1 MIRNFGHPYLLDFIL
16 ATVIFSLLSFF
27 CFAIVVT
34 PNDSSRIFVG
44 GLSKTCTDKMLQDWF
59 QKFGTVLDVSMIGLD
74 DENLSYHIDTNQF
87 QKKKKRQPYA
97 FVTFDS
103 EQSALNAIM
112 DSSNNSVTYD
122 EKQLFRQVKSAHPID
137 RSKRTRSN
145 ESRLNEQEQRE
156 DILRSCCNTNL
167 LIQVQ
172 TTHVDRLITYMKSVQ
187 SEHSDLSLN
196 IEGTSK
202 SVTKNMSLVFLSV
215 SDPTALALWL
225 TQDSI
230 LQRAVKKYYVVHPGA
245 FEVDLTQ
252 NIGYSMAIDHAMSQ
266 KCQNDDDTFR
276 IQAFPPSLAS
286 NLLSSIENRNRE
298 VSSIESIKVHPR
310 HFNCLLSVVEV
321 YRYKGRRAECNN
333 FSLVMSGT
341 SDMFLKENS
350 ENHESINEFDD
361 AINRAYFKLSEATVR
376 YCKEHQKDLRSSI
389 FENAIA
395 LDVGSAPGGWTKFLA
410 CDLKCKSVYSVD
422 PGNLKIDLPNVH
434 HMKMK
439 IQDAMPILKQ
449 KKIKF
454 HVFVSDMCLHE
465 MEQQLDFLLLAKDE
479 GILEKNAFFV
489 LTLKCN
495 SGYSKENFDR
505 QVQKVVE
512 TLVSR
517 VKTDK
522 ISMYHLFANRNGE
535 RTIMGF
541 IL

>member
-1 MIRNFGHPYLLDFIL
+1 MIRRLEYIYLYPMITLTL
-16 ATVIFSLLSFF
+16 GIFLVLS
-27 CFAIVVT
+27 CHCLAIVVT

-44 GLSKTCTDKMLQDWF
+44 GLSKACTDTLLQESF
-59 QKFGTVLDVSMIGLD
+59 EKFGPVLDVSIIGLD
-74 DENLSYHIDTNQF
+74 DNVSDHKVTGHVP
-87 QKKKKRQPYA
+87 KKKERKPYA

-103 EQSALNAIM
+103 AQSALNAIEA
-112 DSSNNSVTYD
+112 SSNNIYTHGVNS
-122 EKQLFRQVKSAHPID
+122 LFQQVKSAHLID

-145 ESRLNEQEQRE
+145 ASRFNEEEQRA
-156 DILRSCCNTNL
+156 DILRSCRNTNL

-172 TTHVDRLITYMKSVQ
+172 TTHVDRLIDYMNVIQ
-187 SEHSDLSLN
+187 WDHSDLSLN
-196 IEGTSK
+196 VEGTSK

-215 SDPTALALWL
+215 SDPTELACRL

-230 LQRAVKKYYVVHPGA
+230 LQRAVKKYYVVRKGA
-245 FEVDLTQ
+245 LEVDLTE
-252 NIGYSMAIDHAMSQ
+252 NVGCSMALDHAMSQ
-266 KCQNDDDTFR
+266 KCHVDNDTFR
-276 IQAFPPSLAS
+276 IQAFPPSVAS
-286 NLLSSIENRNRE
+286 TLLSSIETRNRE
-298 VSSIESIKVHPR
+298 RMPNESIQLHPR
-310 HFNCLLSVVEV
+310 HFNRLLSVVEI

-341 SDMFLKENS
+341 SDSFYDGEKGYVNKS
-350 ENHESINEFDD
+350 DDD
-361 AINRAYFKLSEATVR
+361 ATNRAYFKLSEAVMR
-376 YCKEHQKDLRSSI
+376 YCKEHKEDLRTSF

-410 CDLKCKSVYSVD
+410 SDMKCKSVYSID
-422 PGNLKIDLPNVH
+422 PGDLKIDLWNVH

-439 IQDAMPILKQ
+439 IQDAIPILKQ
-449 KKIKF
+449 NKIKF

-465 MEQQLDFLLLAKDE
+465 MEQQLEFLLLAKDE
-479 GILEKNAFFV
+479 GILEENAFFV

-495 SGYSKENFDR
+495 SGFSKENFDG

-517 VKTDK
+517 VKTDR
-522 ISMYHLFANRNGE
+522 ISTYHLFTNRNGE